1 MVTAMLIHMLDER
14 GDLNLLDPISYYIPE
29 YGVNGKR
36 RATIFHLLSHRG
48 GIPRIDSEVTPELL
62 FNQEEILKRLCAA
75 KPVSPSGTH
84 LAYPAVTGG

>member
-36 RATIFHLLSHRG
+36 RATIFHLLSHVVAF
-48 GIPRIDSEVTPELL
+48 P
-62 FNQEEILKRLCAA
+62 
-75 KPVSPSGTH
+75 H
-84 LAYPAVTGG
+84 

>member
-36 RATIFHLLSHRG
+36 RATIFICFHTWWHSRIEAKSHLNCCL
-48 GIPRIDSEVTPELL
+48 IKMK
-62 FNQEEILKRLCAA
+62 F
-75 KPVSPSGTH
+75 
-84 LAYPAVTGG
+84 

>member
-36 RATIFHLLSHRG
+36 RATIFIYLIVVESLVLIG
-48 GIPRIDSEVTPELL
+48 EL
-62 FNQEEILKRLCAA
+62 
-75 KPVSPSGTH
+75 P
-84 LAYPAVTGG
+84 